1 MYGDQFGEFVCG
13 YWGLRG
19 QYSRTS
25 PQWPPWGQKKVAVV
39 VRLLLWGGRGV
50 I

>member
-13 YWGLRG
+13 YWGLRVKSLTR
-19 QYSRTS
+19 SRYDCGYRANKT
-25 PQWPPWGQKKVAVV
+25 PLAV
-39 VRLLLWGGRGV
+39 LSKDTLF